1 MMDSGDKTRQE
12 LSALAD
18 GELDASQAARLIK
31 RLGTDD
37 LRATWDVYHQIGDVL
52 RTEAMAA
59 AVSPGFSRRLA
70 ERLAAEPVVLAPKR
84 GLVSRIGAWPTT
96 LAAMAAAGF
105 GFFIAPSL
113 LDGRDGMLPMPASAP
128 MASVSHGSLLADAGN
143 PTVGRE
149 SADYLLMH
157 QGSHPGLYGTAP
169 LARPAILDTR
179 SGP

>member
-1 MMDSGDKTRQE
+1 MDSGDKTRQQ

-52 RTEAMAA
+52 RAEPMAGA
-59 AVSPGFSRRLA
+59 LGPGFSRRLS
-70 ERLAAEPVVLAPKR
+70 ERLATEPVVLAPKR

-96 LAAMAAAGF
+96 LTAMAAAAF
-105 GFFIAPSL
+105 GFFVAPSL
-113 LDGRDGMLPMPASAP
+113 FDGRDAMLPIPASAP
-128 MASVSHGSLLADAGN
+128 MPPVSHGSLLADAGA
-143 PTVGRE
+143 PVLARE

-157 QGSHPGLYGTAP
+157 QGSHPAVYGTAP
-169 LARPAILDTR
+169 LARPAILDIR